1 MAKYFIANRSVVGV
15 VTINKEALDF
25 KNRGFAPTDN
35 DETYEAAKCLKTLG
49 YEPYTEEEFK
59 DKFEENYNVFV
70 GADDTKIEAAKT
82 TLVESEKALKES
94 ESKLT
99 VESVANIVACQNT
112 LKEVIEGGNVT
123 NIQSAEEGLKQA
135 WNDAEAKPE
144 ETPAPS
150 FEEAQGEQAPLSDGE
165 QVPSSEGTI
174 EAPAEGEQASGEAA
188 NAEGDKENLE
198 PAKIE
203 EPTKKE
209 STFEIPEAPEEK
221 AKLIRSVKAKL
232 AGAKRKWDA
241 SEDESEKAQ
250 LQKDIETFENQ
261 LKQLQ

>member
-59 DKFEENYNVFV
+59 AKFEENYNAFV
-70 GADDTKIEAAKT
+70 GAKDTKIEAAKA
-82 TLVESEKALKES
+82 TLAESEKALKES
-94 ESKLT
+94 EPKLT
-99 VESVANIVACQNT
+99 VESVANIIACQNT
-112 LKEVIEGGNVT
+112 LKEVIENGNVT
-123 NIQSAEEGLKQA
+123 NIQSAEKSLKQA
-135 WNDAEAKPE
+135 WMDAEAKPE
-144 ETPAPS
+144 ETSA
-150 FEEAQGEQAPLSDGE
+150 
-165 QVPSSEGTI
+165 SSS
-174 EAPAEGEQASGEAA
+174 EGEQASGEVE
-188 NAEGDKENLE
+188 NTEVKKENPE
-198 PAKIE
+198 PAGTE
-203 EPTKKE
+203 EFTKKE
-209 STFEIPEAPEEK
+209 DAFEIPESPEEK

-241 SEDESEKAQ
+241 SEDEAEKAQ
-250 LQKDIETFENQ
+250 LQKDVEIFENQ